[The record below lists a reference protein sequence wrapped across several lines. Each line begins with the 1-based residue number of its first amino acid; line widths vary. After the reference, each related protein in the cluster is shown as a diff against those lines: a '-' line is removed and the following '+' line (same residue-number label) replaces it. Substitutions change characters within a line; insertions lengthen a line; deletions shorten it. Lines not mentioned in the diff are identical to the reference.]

1 MKTRQVGKRNLAA
14 YLGDLWTYRHLC
26 LHLAKA
32 DIDSR
37 FRRSA
42 IGILWA
48 MLLPLSFAV
57 LYSLVLVNLMN
68 QDFRETSIY
77 VFSGIVMWEAISAF
91 VTIGS
96 QSIMNA
102 GGYLRQSP
110 IPILLFPIR
119 TSLTIV
125 AIAVFGI
132 IALALYS
139 GILQVMFGTVASFGL
154 TWLWVAPI
162 LGALLMFGIPL
173 ATIFAIVNVKFR
185 DTQQLIVVATQA
197 VWFTSPVFFPRDIFD
212 KAPLDVWS
220 SISPV
225 VAFLDVFRAAAV
237 LGQVPDM
244 ADWIVIGL
252 WTVVAWILAVTLL
265 VTEGKRTVFYI

>member
-1 MKTRQVGKRNLAA
+1 MKTRRVGKRDLVT

-42 IGILWA
+42 IGVLWA

-77 VFSGIVMWEAISAF
+77 VFSGIVMWEAIAAF

-125 AIAVFGI
+125 AIAIFGVL
-132 IALALYS
+132 ALALY
-139 GILQVMFGTVASFGL
+139 GAVIQLVFGAGLTFGL

-162 LGALLMFGIPL
+162 LGALLLFGIAL
-173 ATIFAIVNVKFR
+173 ATVFAIINVKFR

-220 SISPV
+220 AISPV
-225 VAFLDVFRAAAV
+225 VAFLDVFRAAVVEGRA
-237 LGQVPDM
+237 PDV
-244 ADWIVIGL
+244 ADWVVIGV
-252 WTVVAWILAVTLL
+252 WTAIAWCLAITLL